1 MFYSPGSIRKINE
14 KTNKWQAR
22 FTYYEERDGKKHKR
36 QLARNFTASSQ
47 REAKRIQ
54 AQIHMELEQEAE
66 ERLDGGSHAAID
78 PVLSDY
84 ARNYIDS
91 REASGAIERTTAAN
105 YRASMKLVLRHLR
118 DTKINAIRAGMVQKM
133 DEKLLADGLA
143 PDTVSKAHRFLK
155 QLLDQAESEG
165 LLPRNPITRAVRPP
179 KRQHREPSSL
189 SQEERRRLF
198 SILDGMED
206 TPLTLAIRLGISDG
220 LRNEEAIGLRWE
232 NVDFEHGII
241 KIREAITVA
250 DGQVVHKE
258 PKTAAGI
265 RELPLENS
273 LSDRLRSRYVEMCLE
288 VGKRNASKLYVL
300 GNFEGNFYHP
310 SVLVKEFSAFAKMY
324 GITDVKGKRATF
336 YTLRHT
342 FATMLLQN
350 HVDAKTVSSLMGH
363 SGVAE
368 TLNTY
373 ASTDPAAKAA
383 AASVLSDL
391 IQER

>member
-1 MFYSPGSIRKINE
+1 
-14 KTNKWQAR
+14 
-22 FTYYEERDGKKHKR
+22 
-36 QLARNFTASSQ
+36 
-47 REAKRIQ
+47 
-54 AQIHMELEQEAE
+54 
-66 ERLDGGSHAAID
+66 
-78 PVLSDY
+78 
-84 ARNYIDS
+84 
-91 REASGAIERTTAAN
+91 
-105 YRASMKLVLRHLR
+105 
-118 DTKINAIRAGMVQKM
+118 M

-165 LLPRNPITRAVRPP
+165 RLSRNPITRAVRPP

-189 SQEERRRLF
+189 SPEERRRLL

-206 TPLTLAIRLGISDG
+206 TQLMLAIRLGISEG

-232 NVDFEHGII
+232 NVDFEHGAI

-250 DGQVVHKE
+250 DGLVVHKE

-265 RELPLENS
+265 RELPLEGS
-273 LSDRLRSRYVEMCLE
+273 LSERLRSRYVEMCLE
-288 VGKRNASKLYVL
+288 VGKRNVSKLYVL
-300 GNFEGNFYHP
+300 GDVGGNFYHP
-310 SVLVKEFSAFAKMY
+310 SALVKEFSAFAKMH

-383 AASVLSDL
+383 AGSVLDRL